1 MKCQLGENPLNRSAV
16 DVFGH
21 RDMVYSPN
29 KYRETEGI
37 KVRSVGYDL
46 SQAKLEA
53 IALSLGI
60 DKTVASM
67 TQAEKSQLRYYA
79 IMTQVTQVQGDMAR
93 TLESPANQLRI
104 FSAATQQAARAI
116 GSIFIPMLSKV
127 LPYAIAVLNVV
138 RDIIDAFVGLPD
150 IEWGNSAANTDKMAE
165 NMEKVKEEAKKA
177 RDYTMGYDE
186 LNVISPNAGAGDE
199 NGGDPF
205 DFELPEYD
213 FIGDA
218 VNTKVAEIE
227 EKIKNILGIGGD
239 IETWVQNVR
248 DDFEDIKTFA
258 SAIGISLLAWKLSE
272 GFVSG
277 LNTLK
282 SIISNPMVQVTVGIA
297 LVSQGVENFVDG
309 ITGIIEEGL
318 NDANIGDTL
327 SGMLFTEAGSVLL
340 GSNFAKWISTAFPSS
355 TLTKAF
361 TSIAGRFGSA
371 SASVGGSIIGGVLAG
386 IVGGISMFGAG
397 LYDAIKNELTI
408 QNGSLIVLGS
418 TLAGTAIGAIFGPVG
433 AAVGAGIGVV
443 VGLVTDGVIAIVQNW
458 DSIKAGFAKTWE
470 DLVGWWNRVVKP
482 KFYAV
487 VLFIQKLGWDIKMG
501 WEDIKSA
508 TKELGQYIGLK
519 LAELKQDAFDK
530 WTAIKTSTIDIVV
543 GMKDSV
549 VDTFVSIKNRV
560 SNTIG
565 DLWNSLKKTINWIIG
580 GFEGMANGVIGGINS
595 MIRALNSLSF
605 TVPDWVPG
613 IGGEKFGFNLRYLN
627 EVSFGRLETYAR
639 GGFPDEGQVFVAREA
654 GAEMV
659 GSISGKTAVA
669 NNDQIV
675 EAVSQGVYAA
685 VMSAMKQHDSS
696 GTAKVE
702 VYLDGRQ
709 ISAAVRQANKE
720 RGASIMG
727 DQVYAY

>member
-1 MKCQLGENPLNRSAV
+1 
-16 DVFGH
+16 
-21 RDMVYSPN
+21 
-29 KYRETEGI
+29 
-37 KVRSVGYDL
+37 
-46 SQAKLEA
+46 
-53 IALSLGI
+53 
-60 DKTVASM
+60 
-67 TQAEKSQLRYYA
+67 
-79 IMTQVTQVQGDMAR
+79 
-93 TLESPANQLRI
+93 
-104 FSAATQQAARAI
+104 
-116 GSIFIPMLSKV
+116 
-127 LPYAIAVLNVV
+127 
-138 RDIIDAFVGLPD
+138 
-150 IEWGNSAANTDKMAE
+150 
-165 NMEKVKEEAKKA
+165 
-177 RDYTMGYDE
+177 MGFDE

-213 FIGDA
+213 FLKDA
-218 VNTKVAEIE
+218 VNIKVTEIE
-227 EKIKNILGIGGD
+227 EKIKNILGIGSD
-239 IETWVQNVR
+239 IEEWAQNVR

-443 VGLVTDGVIAIVQNW
+443 VGLVADGVIAIVQNW
-458 DSIKAGFAKTWE
+458 DSIKVGFAKTWE
-470 DLVGWWNRVVKP
+470 YLVGWWNRVVKP

-487 VLFIQKLGWDIKMG
+487 VLFFQKLGWDIKTG

-595 MIRALNSLSF
+595 MIRALNLLSF

-685 VMSAMKQHDSS
+685 VMSAMKQRDSS
-696 GTAKVE
+696 GTAKIE

-709 ISAAVRQANKE
+709 ISASVRQANKE

>member
-1 MKCQLGENPLNRSAV
+1 MECQLGENPLNRSAV

-79 IMTQVTQVQGDMAR
+79 IMTQVTQAQGDMAR

-104 FSAATQQAARAI
+104 FASATQQAARAI
-116 GSIFIPMLSKV
+116 GNIFIPILNKV

-138 RDIIDAFVGLPD
+138 REIAEAFVDLPMP
-150 IEWGNSAANTDKMAE
+150 EWGNAATNTDKMAE

-177 RDYTMGYDE
+177 RDYAMGFDE
-186 LNVISPNAGAGDE
+186 LNVISPNTGAGDE

-213 FIGDA
+213 FLEDA
-218 VNTKVAEIE
+218 VNIKVAEIE
-227 EKIKNILGIGGD
+227 EKIKNILGIGSD
-239 IETWVQNVR
+239 IEEWAQNVR

-443 VGLVTDGVIAIVQNW
+443 VGLVADGVIAIVQNL
-458 DSIKAGFAKTWE
+458 DSIKVGFAKTWE
-470 DLVGWWNRVVKP
+470 YLVGWWNRVVKP

-487 VLFIQKLGWDIKMG
+487 VLFFQKLGWDIKTG

-595 MIRALNSLSF
+595 MIRALNLLSF

-685 VMSAMKQHDSS
+685 VMSAMKQRDSS
-696 GTAKVE
+696 GTAKIE

-709 ISAAVRQANKE
+709 ISASVRQANKE